1 VRLSMLNAWAV
12 VLSYHAGSQDI
23 VVAEVLTDDVSE
35 VSLVPRRI
43 EFISATPAQDQ
54 LSIQMAQ
61 DPIHARASW
70 DVAKEVLGEAIH
82 SIVEIINEPEFSLFP
97 ANRRSLFRPFDTPLH
112 LSVMYTTS
120 GSLAFTLSFDPSA
133 FDEQD
138 VQCMLDHLLLAF
150 QQLLTNP
157 TLSRTEINLMSAKEH
172 AFVQELPSLITI
184 NRLTAPEDPAR
195 YRYAHDLLSRQV
207 SAHPDNIAIEC
218 DGKPVYSYAEL
229 DAASN
234 GFARYLKD
242 DLSVCPGDIVG
253 LFVPQSPMAVVVIYA
268 LLKVGA
274 AYISI
279 DIDTPTVLFRKTIDM
294 TNSSLFLTVESLE
307 QKLRAMC
314 WGQAITTIDRV
325 TAQWSALDSTWQ
337 ADQCPIGDP
346 KTTIAYISL
355 TSGSTGPPKK
365 CMISHSN
372 LVHWIVE
379 AAPAFGRTTETRQ
392 LLAHELFWDGAVE
405 EIFLTHYAGGT
416 LCIAITHDIDS
427 CLHDALVVTKA
438 TSITL
443 SPTQG
448 MQLDPT
454 AYPSLQV
461 LAFTGEPLTRFVRE
475 KWLAYGKTL
484 LNAFGPSESICGFA
498 VETPV
503 HSSASNETPVGFSIG
518 GQTRLYILY
527 PDMKLAPIGCVGEI
541 FVSGPSVGLGYLGD
555 PDATA
560 QLFVEDPFR
569 KEFRMYRTGDFG
581 RVNHEGRLYFIGRRD
596 NQVWLNGGFRIELGE
611 IEAALHAAESKW
623 ATVVEIV
630 TYQEKRR
637 IAAFFAPRFV
647 NGPHIL
653 KLHFTDDAKA
663 ERLRLFEFIEP
674 RLMKF
679 CYPEL
684 WISVDALPCTVTGK
698 LDRKGLKAFFHGLAP
713 SLQDEVANFT
723 TVTT

>member
-1 VRLSMLNAWAV
+1 MPLHRVSDPFPPHLHARKAPAVQCMHVARTSYSISTALEFDLLTLVSSIRATIASHAFLAHAWPVGENGVVSRKDFIPDSEVLLDVVHVCTQERLDEIITTGSTSDALAPDCTRFYILVDADNRPSQLVFLGGPLFYNHTTLLHVLHLIDSCCRSSPINMFVTLQPLLLSASQDRARTLATLFPGQLKYEDVRLSMLNAWAV

-23 VVAEVLTDDVSE
+23 VVAEGIVGLSC
-35 VSLVPRRI
+35 SRRI

-61 DPIHARASW
+61 DPIHARVSW

-82 SIVEIINEPEFSLFP
+82 SIVEIINEPEFALFP

-112 LSVMYTTS
+112 LSVRYTTS

-172 AFVQELPSLITI
+172 AFVQNLPSLITI
-184 NRLTAPEDPAR
+184 NRMIYP
-195 YRYAHDLLSRQV
+195 S
-207 SAHPDNIAIEC
+207 
-218 DGKPVYSYAEL
+218 
-229 DAASN
+229 
-234 GFARYLKD
+234 
-242 DLSVCPGDIVG
+242 CPGDIVG

-325 TAQWSALDSTWQ
+325 TAQWSTLDSTWQ

-438 TSITL
+438 TSLTL

-448 MQLDPT
+448 MRLDPT

-461 LAFTGEPLTRFVRE
+461 LVLTGEPLTRFVRE

-484 LNAFGPSESICGFA
+484 FNAFGPI
-498 VETPV
+498 ETPV

-527 PDMKLAPIGCVGEI
+527 PDMKLAPIG
-541 FVSGPSVGLGYLGD
+541 
-555 PDATA
+555 
-560 QLFVEDPFR
+560 
-569 KEFRMYRTGDFG
+569 
-581 RVNHEGRLYFIGRRD
+581 
-596 NQVWLNGGFRIELGE
+596 
-611 IEAALHAAESKW
+611 
-623 ATVVEIV
+623 
-630 TYQEKRR
+630 
-637 IAAFFAPRFV
+637 
-647 NGPHIL
+647 
-653 KLHFTDDAKA
+653 
-663 ERLRLFEFIEP
+663 
-674 RLMKF
+674 
-679 CYPEL
+679 
-684 WISVDALPCTVTGK
+684 
-698 LDRKGLKAFFHGLAP
+698 
-713 SLQDEVANFT
+713 
-723 TVTT
+723 